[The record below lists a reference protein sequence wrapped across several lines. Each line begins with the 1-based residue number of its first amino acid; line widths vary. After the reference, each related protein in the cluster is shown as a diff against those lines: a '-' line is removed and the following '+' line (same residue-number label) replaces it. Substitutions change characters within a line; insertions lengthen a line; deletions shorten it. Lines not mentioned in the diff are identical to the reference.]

1 MELFSDVAFLS
12 RLQFTLIVAFHFV
25 FVPLSIGVG
34 LVTALAQTRAY
45 RSGSAEDEQGAA
57 FWLKIFTATFV
68 IGVASGIAMEFSFG
82 TNWAEYSRF
91 VGDIFGAPLAA
102 EALFAFFLESVFLG
116 VLLFGRGKV
125 SPKMYMIS
133 AWLVWG
139 GSCLSALWILIAN
152 SWMQTPA
159 GAALAADG
167 SKAVLTDFFAAAFN
181 PSTGARYAHTVTAAL
196 AMGGVVAMAVAG
208 YYLLK
213 DKCVDFARKTLRTGM
228 VICLVGTCAL
238 IASAH
243 ATAVGVSIEQP
254 TKLAAMEGMYEDEVP
269 PLYLFGFVDEANEQT
284 FGLGIP
290 GGTSFL
296 ATGTFDTEY
305 AGLNSLA
312 ETERYAA
319 LDPHGV
325 PVGVIFQ
332 TYHLMVAV
340 SGVLILLVALA
351 FIAMRRDKLSSWKWL
366 NKLLVIAPII
376 PLAAIECGWFTA
388 ELGRQ
393 PWVVY
398 PSTSGPAGIELLTNE
413 AYSMSVTAPELIITI
428 LLFALIY
435 LLLFVAWLRVVTKFV
450 KAGPGVSVGGLAPL
464 VGDMDDAVLADAG
477 SARVAKAGE

>member
-1 MELFSDVAFLS
+1 MDLLSDVAFLS

-45 RSGSAEDEQGAA
+45 RSGSAEDERGAA
-57 FWLKIFTATFV
+57 FWLKIFTTTFV

-167 SKAVLTDFFAAAFN
+167 SKAVLTDFFAAAFT
-181 PSTGARYAHTVTAAL
+181 PSTGARYAHTVTASL

-228 VICLVGTCAL
+228 VICLIGTCAL

-319 LDPHGV
+319 LDPHEV

-340 SGVLILLVALA
+340 SGVLILLVVLA

-376 PLAAIECGWFTA
+376 PLVAIECGWFTA

-450 KAGPGVSVGGLAPL
+450 KAGPDASVGGLAQL
-464 VGDMDDAVLADAG
+464 MGDEDDAVLADAG
-477 SARVAKAGE
+477 STRVAKAGE

>member
-1 MELFSDVAFLS
+1 M
-12 RLQFTLIVAFHFV
+12 
-25 FVPLSIGVG
+25 
-34 LVTALAQTRAY
+34 
-45 RSGSAEDEQGAA
+45 
-57 FWLKIFTATFV
+57 
-68 IGVASGIAMEFSFG
+68 
-82 TNWAEYSRF
+82 
-91 VGDIFGAPLAA
+91 
-102 EALFAFFLESVFLG
+102 
-116 VLLFGRGKV
+116 
-125 SPKMYMIS
+125 
-133 AWLVWG
+133 
-139 GSCLSALWILIAN
+139 
-152 SWMQTPA
+152 
-159 GAALAADG
+159 
-167 SKAVLTDFFAAAFN
+167 
-181 PSTGARYAHTVTAAL
+181 
-196 AMGGVVAMAVAG
+196 
-208 YYLLK
+208 
-213 DKCVDFARKTLRTGM
+213 
-228 VICLVGTCAL
+228 
-238 IASAH
+238 
-243 ATAVGVSIEQP
+243 
-254 TKLAAMEGMYEDEVP
+254 
-269 PLYLFGFVDEANEQT
+269 
-284 FGLGIP
+284 
-290 GGTSFL
+290 